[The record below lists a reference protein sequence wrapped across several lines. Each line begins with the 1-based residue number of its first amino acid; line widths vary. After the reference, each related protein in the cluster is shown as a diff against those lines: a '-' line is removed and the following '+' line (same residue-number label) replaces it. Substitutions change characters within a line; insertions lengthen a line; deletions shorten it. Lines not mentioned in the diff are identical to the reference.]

1 MSGETTRPI
10 AESDRETRQGWRRFV
25 QNLRRSTVKQGNI
38 FMRSKMAV
46 AGLLVILFYIGL
58 ALVSPYIAPYE
69 PYERIYMADGGW
81 AKLQPPSAAN
91 PLGTT
96 EAAHDV
102 LTQLLLGA
110 RIAVFVG
117 LLGAFMVAVIG
128 TTLGIVAGYYGGWVD
143 EVVMRI
149 VDILYGLPFIPFIIV
164 LVTVLGASVW
174 NIIIGVALLYW
185 KSTARVIR
193 SEVLTLRER
202 PYVEAAEAAGA
213 GDFRIMAVHILPN
226 VIPLTALYAAIA
238 VGYSIVAQASIA
250 FLGFGDP
257 TIPSWGVML
266 QRAFVTQAF
275 GVAWWWVIPPG
286 LSITLVVTGAYLVGR
301 GYEEVVNPQLQ
312 QEQ

>member
-1 MSGETTRPI
+1 MSGETKTSVAQR
-10 AESDRETRQGWRRFV
+10 DRETKQGWSRFV
-25 QNLRRSTVKQGNI
+25 QNLKRSAVEQGRI

-46 AGLLVILFYIGL
+46 AGLLVVLFYIGL

-69 PYERIYMADGGW
+69 PYERIYAADGTW
-81 AKLQPPSAAN
+81 ASLQPPTAAN

-102 LTQLLLGA
+102 LSQLLLGS

-128 TTLGIVAGYYGGWVD
+128 TTLGIIAGYYGGWVD
-143 EVVMRI
+143 EVVMRV
-149 VDILYGLPFIPFIIV
+149 VDILYGLPFIPFVIV

-202 PYVEAAEAAGA
+202 PYVEAAKAAGA
-213 GDFRIMAVHILPN
+213 SDFRIMGVHILPN

-257 TIPSWGVML
+257 SIPSWGVML

-275 GVAWWWVIPPG
+275 GVAWWWVVPPG
-286 LSITLVVTGAYLVGR
+286 LSITLVVTGAYLIGR

-312 QEQ
+312 QRE

>member
-1 MSGETTRPI
+1 MSGETKTSVTQR
-10 AESDRETRQGWRRFV
+10 DRETKQGWSRFV
-25 QNLRRSTVKQGNI
+25 QNLKRSAVEQGRI

-46 AGLLVILFYIGL
+46 AGLLVILFYVFL

-81 AKLQPPSAAN
+81 ASLQPPSAAN

-102 LTQLLLGA
+102 LSQLLLGS

-143 EVVMRI
+143 EVVMRV
-149 VDILYGLPFIPFIIV
+149 VDVLYGLPFIPFVIV

-202 PYVEAAEAAGA
+202 PYVEAARAAGA
-213 GDFRIMAVHILPN
+213 SDFRIMAVHILPN

-257 TIPSWGVML
+257 SIPSWGVML

-286 LSITLVVTGAYLVGR
+286 LSITLVVTGAYLIGR

-312 QEQ
+312 QKE